1 MRVGIIGAGALG
13 GTFAARLAEVGHEV
27 TVTAR
32 GAGLAAIRAGGIR
45 LTGGFGEAHAHPAT
59 AESLAERPDL
69 VLVCTKAQDAEAAIT
84 ANAAVID
91 GSPVIVVQ
99 NGLDGVATARR
110 LLPASD
116 CFGALTII
124 AANYTEPGRVTV
136 TTSAPTYLGRGD
148 GPADE
153 ATRRWQAVLD
163 PAVPTV
169 VIDNFVGA
177 QWTKLVVNM
186 LNALPAITG
195 MSVQEV
201 VGEPALRLVMTAS
214 MRETVRVGMA
224 RGVRFG
230 SLQGLGNRRLRAFS
244 RLPLRAGQVLPL
256 MMRARMGD
264 VPNLGSTLQSI
275 RRGQPTEIDFLNGAV
290 VREAAGVGVPAPVNA
305 QLTALVHEVE
315 RSGSPLPVAD
325 VLRRF
330 GAAHGLG

>member
-1 MRVGIIGAGALG
+1 MRIAIIGAGALG
-13 GTFAARLAEVGHEV
+13 GTFAARLAAVGHDV

-32 GAGLAAIRAGGIR
+32 GAGLAAIQADGIR
-45 LTGGFGEAHAHPAT
+45 LTGGFGETHAHPVAV
-59 AESLAERPDL
+59 ERLAERPDL
-69 VLVCTKAQDAEAAIT
+69 VLVCTKAQDAEAAIS
-84 ANAAVID
+84 ANARVID

-99 NGLDGVATARR
+99 NGLAGVDTARR

-124 AANYTEPGRVTV
+124 AANYTRPGLVTV
-136 TTSAPTYLGRGD
+136 TTPAPTYLGRGD

-153 ATRRWQAVLD
+153 ATQRWQRVLD
-163 PAVPTV
+163 PAVPAV

-195 MSVQEV
+195 LSVQEV
-201 VGEPALRLVMTAS
+201 VGDPGLRRVMTAS

-230 SLQGLGNRRLRAFS
+230 SLQKLGNRRLRAFS
-244 RLPLRAGQVLPL
+244 RLPLWAGQVLPL
-256 MMRARMGD
+256 MMRARMGS

-275 RRGQPTEIDFLNGAV
+275 RRGQPTEVDFLNGAV
-290 VREAAGVGVPAPVNA
+290 VREAAAAGVPVPVNA

-315 RSGSPLPVAD
+315 RAGAPLPVAE

-330 GAAHGLG
+330 DRSPA

>member
-1 MRVGIIGAGALG
+1 MRVAIIGAGALG
-13 GTFAARLAEVGHEV
+13 GTFAARLAAVGHDV

-32 GAGLAAIRAGGIR
+32 GAGLAAIQADGIR
-45 LTGGFGEAHAHPAT
+45 LTGGFGEAHAHPIAVERLT
-59 AESLAERPDL
+59 ERPEL
-69 VLVCTKAQDAEAAIT
+69 VLVCTKAQDAEAAIA
-84 ANAAVID
+84 ANATVID
-91 GSPVIVVQ
+91 GAPVIVVQ
-99 NGLDGVATARR
+99 NGLGGVATARR

-124 AANYTEPGRVTV
+124 AANYTKPGQVTV
-136 TTSAPTYLGRGD
+136 TTPALTYLGRGD
-148 GPADE
+148 GPADA
-153 ATRRWQAVLD
+153 ATRRWQALLE
-163 PAVPTV
+163 PAVPAA

-195 MSVQEV
+195 LSVQEV
-201 VGEPALRLVMTAS
+201 VADPGLRLVMTAS

-230 SLQGLGNRRLRAFS
+230 SLQALGDRRLRAFS
-244 RLPLRAGQVLPL
+244 RLPLWAGQVLPL

-290 VREAAGVGVPAPVNA
+290 VREAAEAGVPVPVNVH
-305 QLTALVHEVE
+305 LTALVHEVE
-315 RSGSPLPVAD
+315 GVGTPLPVAE

-330 GAAHGLG
+330 AASPAPH